1 MDVKELAQKT
11 VDMFNDR
18 SFREKGNEVVNEN
31 IVVSDK
37 PTGQEFRGVDGFVQ
51 YSEGFVTAMP
61 DLTGTAV
68 EHTVQGNKVITRV
81 HGQGTFTGTLQTP
94 QGNVPG
100 TGNPVDIEYQLE
112 QTFNEEGKL
121 VHFAVNYDM
130 QDFMR
135 QLGLS

>member
-1 MDVKELAQKT
+1 MDVKELAQNT

-18 SFREKGNEVVNEN
+18 SFRQKAQDVANDN

-37 PTGQEFRGVDGFVQ
+37 PTGQEFRGVDGFLQ
-51 YSEGFVTAMP
+51 YSESFVAAMP
-61 DLTGTAV
+61 DLKGTAI

-100 TGNPVDIEYQLE
+100 TGKPVDIEYQLE
-112 QTFNEEGKL
+112 QTFNEDGKL
-121 VHFAVNYDM
+121 VHFVVNYDM
-130 QDFMR
+130 QDFMH
-135 QLGLS
+135 QLGLG

>member
-1 MDVKELAQKT
+1 MDVKELAQNT

-18 SFREKGNEVVNEN
+18 SFREKAKEVANAN

-61 DLTGTAV
+61 DLKGTAI
-68 EHTVQGNKVITRV
+68 EHTVDGNKVTTRV

-94 QGNVPG
+94 QGSVPG
-100 TGNPVDIEYQLE
+100 TGRSVDLDYQLE

-121 VHFAVNYDM
+121 VHFTVNYDM

-135 QLGLS
+135 QLGIG

>member
-1 MDVKELAQKT
+1 MDVKELAQNT
-11 VDMFNDR
+11 VDIFNDR
-18 SFREKGNEVVNEN
+18 SFREKGKEVANEN

-61 DLTGTAV
+61 DLMGTAV

-121 VHFAVNYDM
+121 VHFVVNYDM
-130 QDFMR
+130 QDFMH

>member
-1 MDVKELAQKT
+1 MDVKELAQNT

-18 SFREKGNEVVNEN
+18 SFREKAQDVANAN

-51 YSEGFVTAMP
+51 YSEGFVSAMP
-61 DLTGTAV
+61 DMKGTVLDQTV
-68 EHTVQGNKVITRV
+68 EGNKVITRV
-81 HGQGTFTGTLQTP
+81 RGQGTFTGTLQTP
-94 QGNVPG
+94 QGNV
-100 TGNPVDIEYQLE
+100 TGNGQPVDIEYQLE

-121 VHFAVNYDM
+121 VHFTVNYDM

-135 QLGLS
+135 QFGMG

>member
-1 MDVKELAQKT
+1 MDITELAQNT

-18 SFREKGNEVVNEN
+18 SFRQKAQEVVNAN

-51 YSEGFVTAMP
+51 YSEGFVAAMP
-61 DLTGTAV
+61 DLTGTAT

-81 HGQGTFTGTLQTP
+81 HGQGTFTGMLQTP
-94 QGNVPG
+94 QGNVQG
-100 TGNPVDIEYQLE
+100 NGNPVDIEYQLE

-121 VHFAVNYDM
+121 VHFTVDYDM
-130 QDFMR
+130 KDFMR
-135 QLGLS
+135 QLGIS

>member
-1 MDVKELAQKT
+1 MDIKDLAQNT

-18 SFREKGNEVVNEN
+18 SYREKAQTVANAN

-37 PTGQEFRGVDGFVQ
+37 PTGQEMRGVDGFVQ
-51 YSEGFVTAMP
+51 FSDGFVNAIP
-61 DLTGTAV
+61 DLKGTAI
-68 EHTVQGNKVITRV
+68 EHRVDGNKVITRV

-121 VHFAVNYDM
+121 VHFTVDYDL

-135 QLGLS
+135 QLGVG

>member
-1 MDVKELAQKT
+1 MDVKELAQNT

-18 SFREKGNEVVNEN
+18 SFREKAQDVANAN

-51 YSEGFVTAMP
+51 YSEGFVSAMP
-61 DLTGTAV
+61 DMNGTVLDQTV
-68 EHTVQGNKVITRV
+68 EGNKVITRV
-81 HGQGTFTGTLQTP
+81 RGQGTFTGTLQTP
-94 QGNVPG
+94 QGNVA
-100 TGNPVDIEYQLE
+100 GNGQPVDIEYQLE

-121 VHFAVNYDM
+121 VHFTVNYDM